1 MRLKIPVATAVA
13 AALAVAGCGS
23 DSEPS
28 AGGHDGPDTST
39 STSTA
44 AGGNG
49 VDRAFVA
56 AMIPHH
62 ESAVDMAEIAEERG
76 QSGFVKQLAGDI
88 IRTQNEEVAT
98 MRREDAALA
107 KAGVERGDLGVP
119 DHAMGMD
126 GDMAMLETADP
137 FDPAFVEMMI
147 PHHEGAVTMAK
158 AELAKGA
165 DPELKAL
172 AQEMID
178 AQEREIEEMRV
189 SGLVPE
195 DTGSG
200 AMDGDEHSGH

>member
-1 MRLKIPVATAVA
+1 MRFKIPVAIAVA
-13 AALAVAGCGS
+13 AAIAVTGCGS
-23 DSEPS
+23 DSEPA
-28 AGGHDGPDTST
+28 AGGHDGHDS

-62 ESAVDMAEIAEERG
+62 ESAVDMAEMAEERG

-88 IRTQNEEVAT
+88 IRTQNEEIAT
-98 MRREDAALA
+98 MRREDAELA
-107 KAGVERGDLGVP
+107 KAGVKRSDLGVA

-126 GDMAMLETADP
+126 GDMSKLETADP
-137 FDPAFVEMMI
+137 FDPAFVKMMI
-147 PHHEGAVTMAK
+147 PHHEGAVIMAK

-172 AQEMID
+172 AQDIID

-195 DTGSG
+195 DTESG
-200 AMDGDEHSGH
+200 GMDSEEHSGH